1 MASTTSSEMHPAF
14 VQLSSEYIES
24 LNVTCDAYEHKITG
38 AKHYHLAAEKK
49 ENVFLVV
56 RASISLVVPK
66 ISSSISSLTIL
77 SIVFPPPEPNLR
89 ETFVAA
95 LLIKSGLQHT
105 NVAFDLP
112 SDIILA

>member
-49 ENVFLVV
+49 ENVFLV
-56 RASISLVVPK
+56 ALKTVPTD
-66 ISSSISSLTIL
+66 STGVAHIL
-77 SIVFPPPEPNLR
+77 EH
-89 ETFVAA
+89 TA
-95 LLIKSGLQHT
+95 LCGSEK
-105 NVAFDLP
+105 
-112 SDIILA
+112 